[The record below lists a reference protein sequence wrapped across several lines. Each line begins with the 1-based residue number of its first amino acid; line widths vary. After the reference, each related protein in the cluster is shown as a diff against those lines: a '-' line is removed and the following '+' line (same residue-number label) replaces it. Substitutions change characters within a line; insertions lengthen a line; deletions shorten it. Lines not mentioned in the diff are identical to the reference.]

1 MTTPNEDEVKYYTRR
16 IKGLFSGNEPGLAI
30 IVGSSEGLDGP
41 LGTEKD
47 TTNMSTAFDDL
58 GFAILKET
66 DISQD
71 QLLGLVHAAANF
83 PYDTVQRRCEFEAIA
98 FYFAGHGGSDAA
110 TNKPFLQCGDQSI
123 YIEDIVSPFYP
134 EKTRSVPKNAKRLF
148 FFDVCLSRVVPD
160 TPPAAEKST
169 IPQLDV
175 VPPRG
180 NCLIA
185 FATSLNSESAGD
197 RRDGGYWARHLC
209 KNIIKDMDIY
219 RMLAETWKETVAF
232 TSDLEGK
239 YGEPTIQGPYIT
251 ACMGPFN
258 LKSKHV

>member
-83 PYDTVQRRCEFEAIA
+83 PYDTVQ
-98 FYFAGHGGSDAA
+98 
-110 TNKPFLQCGDQSI
+110 Q
-123 YIEDIVSPFYP
+123 
-134 EKTRSVPKNAKRLF
+134 
-148 FFDVCLSRVVPD
+148 
-160 TPPAAEKST
+160 
-169 IPQLDV
+169 
-175 VPPRG
+175 
-180 NCLIA
+180 
-185 FATSLNSESAGD
+185 
-197 RRDGGYWARHLC
+197 
-209 KNIIKDMDIY
+209 
-219 RMLAETWKETVAF
+219 TW
-232 TSDLEGK
+232 
-239 YGEPTIQGPYIT
+239 
-251 ACMGPFN
+251 
-258 LKSKHV
+258 